1 MNNLKTAV
9 LLAAI
14 SGLLIAV
21 GGVLMGTTGVVMF
34 AGLAVVMNVGSFW
47 FSADLVLKMSKA
59 QQIERDQDPQLFA
72 IVEHVARRAQM
83 PMPRVFVIDSPQPN
97 AFATGRSPK
106 HAAVAVTSGIR
117 TLLSERELRGVLG
130 HELAHVANRDI
141 LTSSIAATIAS
152 AISMIGWFGLFFG
165 GGRRG
170 GGMFGLLAVIVAP
183 IAAAVIQMAI
193 SRAREYQADR
203 DGARYV
209 QDPEGL
215 ASALAKLEMGAQRT
229 PVEVAQS
236 TAHLYIVNPLR
247 GGLGGGMAGLFSTH
261 PPIEE
266 RVRRLREMRPDQ
278 FLG

>member
-21 GGVLMGTTGVVMF
+21 GGLLMGPAGVVIF
-34 AGLAVVMNVGSFW
+34 TVLAVAMNAGSFW

-59 QQIERDQDPQLFA
+59 REIERSEDPRLFS
-72 IVEHVARRAQM
+72 IVEHVAERAGM
-83 PMPRVFVIDSPQPN
+83 PAPRVYVIDSPQPN
-97 AFATGRSPK
+97 AFATGRSPA
-106 HAAVAVTSGIR
+106 HAAIAVTTGIR
-117 TLLSERELRGVLG
+117 SLLTERELRGVLG
-130 HELAHVANRDI
+130 HELAHVRNRDI
-141 LTSSIAATIAS
+141 LTSSIGATVAS

-165 GGRRG
+165 GGRRSG
-170 GGMFGLLAVIVAP
+170 GGMLALVAVILAP
-183 IAAAVIQMAI
+183 VAAAVIQMAI
-193 SRAREYQADR
+193 SRAREYEADR

-209 QDPEGL
+209 QDPEAL
-215 ASALAKLEMGAQRT
+215 ASALSKLELGARRM
-229 PVEVAQS
+229 PVEVAES

-247 GGLGGGMAGLFSTH
+247 GGGMAGLFKTH

-266 RVRRLREMRPDQ
+266 RVRRLRAMRPDE